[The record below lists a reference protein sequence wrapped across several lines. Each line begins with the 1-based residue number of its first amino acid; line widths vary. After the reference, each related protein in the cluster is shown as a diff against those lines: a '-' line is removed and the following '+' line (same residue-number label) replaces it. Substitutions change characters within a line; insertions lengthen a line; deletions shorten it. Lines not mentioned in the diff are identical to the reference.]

1 MKGPYHMKT
10 IFNILITLLL
20 PAAVLGQ
27 YQIKVTSR
35 GAADSIVYIRGSV
48 FDDKNFIPKD
58 TIKLNGKPVTIKVA
72 KPIIGGV
79 YFFYFP
85 NTKERIYF
93 ILENKDSVQFTFS
106 GTHYLDSVTTNKT
119 KNKTLL
125 AYQRLEKT
133 FSNLDSLYAK
143 EIAAGKKYNLAQK
156 ASFFKVKTDALVAY
170 RTAALKTLKP
180 EDALYIYF
188 NGLNKLDLS
197 VPSRRDYAGRDLFIK
212 QFDVNKP
219 KFLFT
224 PIFRNVLTEYFSYI
238 PLQADSISKGVD
250 TIMQQLNCSSKSY
263 TYVFDYLTKL
273 LKNREIQNNTEAYA
287 EFIQKYVQQKPCAV
301 IDKKLVDQLTQEAKA
316 IKSLKLLDTC
326 ANVVLPDTAGVV
338 QNLHAFAS
346 QYDYTV
352 LIFFDPS
359 CEHCKVELPKMD
371 SVIRSIATKTH
382 LNIGK
387 FAVCNDGVA
396 NNTIWKAFIL
406 DNKLNENYVHVKLDS
421 YNMELRKKYD
431 AFTNPLFYLINK
443 NLTLLGKKISP
454 NTLQRFI
461 FK

>member
-1 MKGPYHMKT
+1 MKV

-27 YQIKVTSR
+27 YQMKVTSR

-58 TIKLNGKPVTIKVA
+58 TIRLNGKPVTIKVA

-93 ILENKDSVQFTFS
+93 ILENKDSLQFTFS
-106 GTHYLDSVTTNKT
+106 GTHYLDSVTTNKA

-143 EIAAGKKYNLAQK
+143 ELAAGKKYNLAQK
-156 ASFFKVKTDALVAY
+156 AVFFKVKTDALVAF

-180 EDALYIYF
+180 DDALYIYF

-224 PIFRNVLTEYFSYI
+224 PIYRNVLTEYFSYI

-250 TIMQQLNCSSKSY
+250 TIMLQLNCSSKSY
-263 TYVFDYLTKL
+263 TYVFDYFTKL

-287 EFIQKYVQQKPCAV
+287 GFIEKYVNNKPCALL
-301 IDKKLVDQLTQEAKA
+301 DKKVIQSLTQEAA
-316 IKSLKLLDTC
+316 SIRSLKLLDTC
-326 ANVVLPDTAGVV
+326 ANIMLPDTTGIM
-338 QNLHAFAS
+338 QDLHVFAK
-346 QYDYTV
+346 QHDYTV
-352 LIFFDPS
+352 LIFYDPTCS
-359 CEHCKVELPKMD
+359 HCQVELPKMD
-371 SVIRSIATKTH
+371 SVINVLETKYH
-382 LNIGK
+382 LSIGK
-387 FAVCNDGVA
+387 YAVCNDGVPIEA
-396 NNTIWKAFIL
+396 LWKQFIIDYKL
-406 DNKLNENYVHVKLDS
+406 SNKYSHVKMQS
-421 YNMELRKKYD
+421 YSMELRKKYD
-431 AFTNPLFYLINK
+431 AFTNPLFYLISK
-443 NLTLLGKKISP
+443 NASLLGKKISP

>member
-1 MKGPYHMKT
+1 MKT
-10 IFNILITLLL
+10 ILNLIFGLLL
-20 PAAVLGQ
+20 PAALLGQ

-35 GAADSIVYIRGSV
+35 GASDSIIYIRGTL

-58 TIKLNGKPVTIKVA
+58 TIKLNGKQVTIKVA

-93 ILENKDSVQFTFS
+93 ILENKDSLQFKFS
-106 GTHYLDSVTTNKT
+106 GTHYLDSATTNKS

-143 EIAAGKKYNLAQK
+143 ELAAGKKYNLAQK
-156 ASFFKVKTDALVAY
+156 ASFFKVKTDALVDF
-170 RTAALKTLKP
+170 RTAALKSLKP
-180 EDALYIYF
+180 NDALYIYF
-188 NGLNKLDLS
+188 DGLNKLDLS
-197 VPSRRDYAGRDLFIK
+197 VPSRRDYAGRDRFIK
-212 QFDVNKP
+212 QFDINKP

-224 PIFRNVLTEYFSYI
+224 PIFRNMLTDYFSYI

-250 TIMQQLNCSSKSY
+250 TIMKQLNCSAKSY
-263 TYVFDYLTKL
+263 SYVFDYITKL
-273 LKNREIQNNTEAYA
+273 LKNREIQNNTEAYTG
-287 EFIQKYVQQKPCAV
+287 FIQKYVQKKPCAV
-301 IDKKLVDQLTQEAKA
+301 INKKIVDQLVQEAA
-316 IKSLKLLDTC
+316 TIKSLKLLDTC
-326 ANVVLPDTAGVV
+326 ANVILPDTAGVV

-371 SVIRSIATKTH
+371 SVIKGITTKTH

-387 FAVCNDGVA
+387 FAVCNDGITS
-396 NNTIWKAFIL
+396 NTIWKDFIL
-406 DNKLNENYVHVKLDS
+406 DNKLNENYMHVKLDS

-443 NLTLLGKKISP
+443 NSTLIGKKISP